1 MMKLTLK
8 STTAQYLQACILA
21 LGLVFISLTVEAENK
36 VTLTLENADVRELI
50 RWAQDITRKTIIIHP
65 NVKGKVT
72 VIAGDPMT
80 EGEAYQVFLS
90 ALQVH
95 GFSVV
100 ETATSVKI
108 IPDAL
113 AKQSAIPMFADSGND
128 AEEMVVQ
135 IIKVKNIAATQ
146 LINIL
151 RPLVPQVGHLAA
163 YPTTNALI
171 IADRASN
178 IQKIMRIVR
187 EIDQVGGVEI
197 EVITLEFASA
207 KEVLAV
213 IQKLIPGTQGKGG
226 NSNTLGIKIAADER
240 SNSILLSGD
249 PAMRLQIRNLA
260 HRLDQP
266 LAGNG
271 NTQVYF
277 LNYATAT
284 DIAPILESMSG
295 SVQRGDKNQKAES
308 VEFSI
313 QANDA
318 LNAIIVTAPPSL
330 QNTIKGVIAELDIR
344 RPQVLVEAL
353 IVEIDQ
359 ASSTEIGIEWQT
371 ASSSGNVGGSVS
383 APAGGLT
390 RTLSQI
396 TKPQNLA
403 AGLTLGYFTG
413 GDISAVI
420 NALAGEANANIL
432 STPTIM
438 ALDNQEAS
446 ILVGENVPFITGNQN
461 RPGDVNSFQT
471 VERKDIGIVLKI
483 KPRINNDNSVSL
495 DIEQSVESIGE
506 TDAQTADIITKK
518 REIKTRVIIDN
529 DQVLVLGGLIKD
541 EVIESEKKVPF
552 LGDIPILG
560 HLFKSTISKTVKRN
574 LMVFIRPTII
584 YSRKAGQELTR
595 KRYEYMRGNQEDF
608 RDNIHTYFLPSGGE
622 TPYLPEMGL
631 TPHVDEHAQ
640 KQKQQ
645 QQQQ

>member
-1 MMKLTLK
+1 MMKLILK
-8 STTAQYLQACILA
+8 NTTAQYLQTCILA
-21 LGLVFISLTVEAENK
+21 LGLIFASLGVQAENK

-113 AKQSAIPMFADSGND
+113 AKQSAIPMFNDAGAD

-207 KEVLAV
+207 KEVLSV
-213 IQKLIPGTQGKGG
+213 IQKLIPGTQGKST
-226 NSNTLGIKIAADER
+226 NNALGIKIAADER
-240 SNSILLSGD
+240 SNSLLLSGD

-260 HRLDQP
+260 RRLDQP

-359 ASSTEIGIEWQT
+359 ASSTELGVEWQS
-371 ASSSGNVGGSVS
+371 ASSNGHVGGGVS
-383 APAGGLT
+383 APGGGLT
-390 RTLSQI
+390 RTYSKI
-396 TKPQNLA
+396 TKPTNLSA
-403 AGLTLGYFTG
+403 GLPAGLTLGYFTG
-413 GDISAVI
+413 GNLTAVI
-420 NALAGEANANIL
+420 NALAGESNANIL

-483 KPRINNDNSVSL
+483 KPRINKDNSVSL

-518 REIKTRVIIDN
+518 REIKTRVLIDN
-529 DQVLVLGGLIKD
+529 NQVLVLGGLIKD
-541 EVIESEKKVPF
+541 EVVESEKKVPF

-584 YSRKAGQELTR
+584 YSRDAGEKLTR
-595 KRYEYMRGNQEDF
+595 KRYDYMRGNQKDF
-608 RDNIHTYFLPSGGE
+608 RDNIHTYFLPRRGE
-622 TPYLPEMGL
+622 TPYLPKMGL
-631 TPHVDEHAQ
+631 TPHVDDHA
-640 KQKQQ
+640 QQ
-645 QQQQ
+645 QQQ